1 MSVYLANAVAL
12 PVQHRVQHT
21 ANRVRE
27 TRENVA
33 GNEFFCMLVLR
44 TSNNLL
50 ICNVAGETDPL
61 SLWRLFKSRG
71 FSTHLL
77 MLWHMC

>member
-12 PVQHRVQHT
+12 PVQRRVQHT

-33 GNEFFCMLVLR
+33 GNEFFAFWVCVLL
-44 TSNNLL
+44 TLL
-50 ICNVAGETDPL
+50 ICNVAGETE
-61 SLWRLFKSRG
+61 SETFMRG
-71 FSTHLL
+71 VSPPSTVHALL
-77 MLWHMC
+77 LILWHMC